1 VRRGRQ
7 GLILSLALAVEMGF
21 TGLAYASTMRK
32 QPAVRALLS
41 IALPP
46 VVLQLGALVG
56 AVATSLLVALPALH
70 TALVAFGTSALLYLV
85 TVELLHEAH
94 QAMDRGH
101 IWWVEILFFVGFL
114 IAILLEKLG
123 VAAA

>member
-1 VRRGRQ
+1 MRRGRQ

-101 IWWVEILFFVGFL
+101 IWCSAVHPTQPLPSSSSILQSSMV
-114 IAILLEKLG
+114 
-123 VAAA
+123 